1 MRRII
6 DRVSQVPM
14 LVATVLSALP
24 AALLWGVEWGETPFQ
39 WAWLPSIG
47 QSVVV
52 AVVVATVVPMV
63 VGVASDLLHGRAG
76 VDILAIMALVST
88 LLVGQYWAS
97 WAVALMVWSGDAI
110 ERYANGRATSNLTAL
125 VAAAPRQAHVVMLR
139 GVGASARGRGADG
152 WRSAGNDGSAGD
164 APSARGSKAGSGVGS
179 GTGSGAGSG
188 TAAHFHT
195 IPVDEVAV
203 GDVVLV
209 LPGETVPVDGS
220 LLSVSATL
228 DLSSINGESVPR
240 EVFAGARVLSGAVN
254 GSTAITVKATRV
266 SADSQY
272 QRILAM
278 VADAQESRAPAVRI
292 ADRLALPF
300 TAVSL
305 LIAGVAWAVSGTPL
319 RFVQV
324 LVLATPCPLL
334 IAAPVAFVAGTGRLA
349 KAGVLVKSQDAL
361 ETLSRVDHVFFDKTG
376 TLTSTVPRVVGV
388 DMVPG
393 TSRPRRLSGEW
404 DSDRILELAGVVET
418 YSVHILAKGIVRA
431 GAEAAGRRPGRSR
444 RPVVVGVREDAGNG
458 VQADVD
464 GVRVRVGRLGFV
476 SDQDADGVGGIH
488 GWRPLKPDEM
498 VAYVSCDGV
507 LTARVVM
514 RDLPRVNSRSTL
526 DALRGMGM
534 DLTMVTGDRAESA
547 RVIADEVGID
557 DVRADLLPQDKV
569 AVVSGGGAGRSRSRT
584 ATMMVGDGVNDA
596 PVLAAADV
604 GMAMTDG
611 TATAAADSAQAV
623 IMNDDIA
630 SVHRA
635 LSIARRT
642 MRVMLQAVVGGLLL
656 ALFGMV
662 AAAFDLIPVVA
673 GAFLQEGID
682 VVSILWALTVLIDV
696 PLALPGSDGGKA
708 SAVHR
713 PSPLP

>member
-1 MRRII
+1 MHRII

-14 LVATVLSALP
+14 LVVTVLSALP
-24 AALLWGVEWGETPFQ
+24 VALLWGVEWGETPFQ

-63 VGVASDLLHGRAG
+63 VGMASDLLHGRAG

-164 APSARGSKAGSGVGS
+164 APSARGSKAGSG
-179 GTGSGAGSG
+179 TD
-188 TAAHFHT
+188 AHFHT

-220 LLSVSATL
+220 LLSASATL

-272 QRILAM
+272 QRIVAM

-292 ADRLALPF
+292 ADRLAVPF

-319 RFVQV
+319 RFAQV

-349 KAGVLVKSQDAL
+349 KAGVLVKSQDTL
-361 ETLSRVDHVFFDKTG
+361 ETLSRVGHVFFDKTG

-507 LTARVVM
+507 LTARIVM

-569 AVVSGGGAGRSRSRT
+569 AVVSGGGAGRYRSRT

-611 TATAAADSAQAV
+611 TATAAADSAQVV

-630 SVHRA
+630 SVYRA

-673 GAFLQEGID
+673 GAFLQQFID

>member
-1 MRRII
+1 MRRIV

-14 LVATVLSALP
+14 LAVTVISVFP
-24 AALLWGVEWGETPFQ
+24 IALLWGVRWGWTPFQ
-39 WAWLPSIG
+39 RTWLPSIG

-63 VGVASDLLHGRAG
+63 VDVASDLLHGKAG
-76 VDILAIMALVST
+76 VDVLAIMALVST

-110 ERYANGRATSNLTAL
+110 ERYANGRATSSLNAL
-125 VAAAPRQAHVVMLR
+125 VSAAPRQAHVVTLR
-139 GVGASARGRGADG
+139 GVGSSGRARDVDG
-152 WRSAGNDGSAGD
+152 WRSTGD
-164 APSARGSKAGSGVGS
+164 SISRGGLSSTQSPQPDSGIDD
-179 GTGSGAGSG
+179 
-188 TAAHFHT
+188 HFRT
-195 IPVDEVAV
+195 VPVDEVGV

-209 LPGETVPVDGS
+209 LPGEIVPVDGS
-220 LLSVSATL
+220 LLSVSAIL

-254 GSTAITVKATRV
+254 GATAITVKATRV

-292 ADRLALPF
+292 ADSLAVPF
-300 TAVSL
+300 TVASL
-305 LIAGVAWAVSGTPL
+305 LIAGVAWALSGTPL
-319 RFVQV
+319 RFAQV

-349 KAGVLVKSQDAL
+349 RAGILVKSQDAL
-361 ETLSRVDHVFFDKTG
+361 EALAHVGHVFFDKTG
-376 TLTSTVPRVVGV
+376 TLTSTVPQVVGV

-393 TSRPRRLSGEW
+393 SVRPQGLSGEW
-404 DSDRILELAGVVET
+404 DADRILELAGVVET
-418 YSVHILAKGIVRA
+418 YSVHILAKGMARA
-431 GAEAAGRRPGRSR
+431 GSEASGRRRGNHR
-444 RPVVVGVREDAGNG
+444 RPVVTGVREDAGNG
-458 VQADVD
+458 IQADVD
-464 GVRVRVGRLGFV
+464 SVQVRVGRSGFV
-476 SDQDADGVGGIH
+476 SDQDAGGVKDVH
-488 GWRPLKPDEM
+488 GWRPLEPDEM
-498 VAYVSCDGV
+498 VAYVSCDGA
-507 LTARVVM
+507 LAARVVM
-514 RDLPRVNSRSTL
+514 RDLPRANSRSTL
-526 DALRGMGM
+526 DALRGMGV

-611 TATAAADSAQAV
+611 TATAAADSAPAV

-630 SVHRA
+630 SVYRA

-642 MRVMLQAVVGGLLL
+642 TRVMLQAVVGGLLL
-656 ALFGMV
+656 ALLGMV
-662 AAAFDLIPVVA
+662 AAAFDLIPVVV

-682 VVSILWALTVLIDV
+682 VVSILWALTALVDV
-696 PLALPGSDGGKA
+696 PHPTSVVDDGDVLVPHLA
-708 SAVHR
+708 
-713 PSPLP
+713 